1 MEYFI
6 MMYEFTKD
14 DLYKAYAKKTADILI
29 SESNT
34 EFNGRTWFG
43 AWDRT
48 APDRVVSYL
57 GFYIGAAGAAGS
69 LLKYYGLLEN
79 KKMANFFEYYL

>member
-1 MEYFI
+1 

-14 DLYKAYAKKTADILI
+14 DLYKKYAIKTADILI
-29 SESNT
+29 AESNT
-34 EFNGRTWFG
+34 EVAGRTWFG

-48 APDRVVSYL
+48 KPDQVVSYL

-69 LLKYYGLLEN
+69 LLRLYGSLSGQ
-79 KKMANFFEYYL
+79 KVADFFEYYL